1 MDVHRCR
8 FVPFPASPINAVA
21 FSHPLLSA
29 KRQEARLAIGRANGD
44 IEIWNPLK
52 GSWFHETTI
61 HGGSNRSVDALVW
74 VTGEDETLPDG
85 NVILGKSRLFSIGY
99 TSTITEWDLEK
110 GKAKKHASDGQHG
123 DIWCFAAQPAPT
135 KESHNGIT
143 SVSQP
148 QRLVAGTVDG
158 SIALY
163 SIDDDDLHFQ
173 RLLVKTAKKNIKMVS
188 IAFQSRQV
196 AVVGCSDSSIR
207 VYDLRR
213 GELLR
218 KMTLGKDL
226 TGGSKEIIVWSVK
239 CLKNGDIV
247 SGDST
252 GQICIWDGKTYT
264 QAQRI
269 QGHKSDVLSL
279 ATGADGQTIVSG
291 GMDRRTAM
299 YRPIKSDPSRW
310 QKVFHKK
317 YHKHDVKT
325 MASFE
330 GLGMSVV
337 VTAGPDAT
345 PIVTPLRQAGV
356 ENHRALPHL
365 PQSVPLQT
373 ASSTRLLVSWW
384 DREIHF
390 WKVLRSHTGPAD
402 SLKQKKDFPQI
413 GRILIQGEA
422 NITSCSISRDGSI
435 LVVSTA
441 TAIKAFH
448 LTIPN
453 LDLGEQL
460 KIRKMSIPSIIEN
473 AGAAQ
478 VQISPEGQWLAWTE
492 EGSQVRIAK
501 ITLEDSGFSIQ
512 QHPAKLTR
520 LRRDIP
526 KHVRLGGLG
535 NYERHITHIT
545 FSPDSKIL
553 ATADLAGYVDTW
565 TLREDGVQNGAAS
578 AEDDSASSSDE
589 EDASQSGPSW
599 VRNPKASLI
608 PKLAHAP
615 VALSFSDDILAPILR
630 DEGEEGPD
638 DYILLAVT
646 ATSRIYTFNPLEG
659 SLTKWSRRN
668 AVWKLP
674 EEIRATRDL
683 IKGVVWAGSRIWMYG
698 VSFVF
703 MIDLSSDF
711 AEQEPGASKK
721 NRKRK
726 RGADSGAGSKTETG
740 TLAPQ
745 PVRTLVAGDNKESQW
760 VDVEMADAEPQADGT
775 GDEDENDDAEEEAAG
790 GELEKLRKQ
799 EQAGRSE
806 GEEVSP
812 PGAEEQRK
820 SWWHTYK
827 YRPIL
832 GIAPLQNVGGRDRA
846 NGVNGSSKKVGIQKV
861 EVVLIERPKE
871 DIAMPERYVE
881 D

>member
-1 MDVHRCR
+1 M
-8 FVPFPASPINAVA
+8 
-21 FSHPLLSA
+21 
-29 KRQEARLAIGRANGD
+29 
-44 IEIWNPLK
+44 
-52 GSWFHETTI
+52 
-61 HGGSNRSVDALVW
+61 
-74 VTGEDETLPDG
+74 
-85 NVILGKSRLFSIGY
+85 
-99 TSTITEWDLEK
+99 
-110 GKAKKHASDGQHG
+110 
-123 DIWCFAAQPAPT
+123 
-135 KESHNGIT
+135 
-143 SVSQP
+143 
-148 QRLVAGTVDG
+148 
-158 SIALY
+158 
-163 SIDDDDLHFQ
+163 
-173 RLLVKTAKKNIKMVS
+173 
-188 IAFQSRQV
+188 
-196 AVVGCSDSSIR
+196 
-207 VYDLRR
+207 
-213 GELLR
+213 
-218 KMTLGKDL
+218 
-226 TGGSKEIIVWSVK
+226 
-239 CLKNGDIV
+239 
-247 SGDST
+247 
-252 GQICIWDGKTYT
+252 
-264 QAQRI
+264 
-269 QGHKSDVLSL
+269 
-279 ATGADGQTIVSG
+279 
-291 GMDRRTAM
+291 
-299 YRPIKSDPSRW
+299 
-310 QKVFHKK
+310 
-317 YHKHDVKT
+317 
-325 MASFE
+325 
-330 GLGMSVV
+330 
-337 VTAGPDAT
+337 
-345 PIVTPLRQAGV
+345 
-356 ENHRALPHL
+356 
-365 PQSVPLQT
+365 
-373 ASSTRLLVSWW
+373 LVSWW

-390 WKVLRSHTGPAD
+390 WKVLRSHPGPAD

-413 GRILIQGEA
+413 GRILVQGDA

-435 LVVSTA
+435 LIVSTA

-453 LDLGEQL
+453 LELGEQL

-478 VQISPEGQWLAWTE
+478 VQISPDGRWLSWIE

-512 QHPAKLTR
+512 QRPAKLTR

-535 NYERHITHIT
+535 NYERHIAHIT

-565 TLREDGVQNGAAS
+565 ILREDGVQNGAAS

-589 EDASQSGPSW
+589 EDAPQSGPLW

-615 VALSFSDDILAPILR
+615 VALSFSDDIVAPVLR

-674 EEIRATRDL
+674 EEIRSTRDL
-683 IKGVVWAGSRIWMYG
+683 IKGVVWAGSRVWMYG

-703 MIDLSSDF
+703 MIDLTSDF
-711 AEQEPGASKK
+711 SEQELGGSKK

-745 PVRTLVAGDNKESQW
+745 PVRTLVAGDNKENQW
-760 VDVEMADAEPQADGT
+760 VYVEMADAEPQADGT
-775 GDEDENDDAEEEAAG
+775 GDEDENDEAEEQTG
-790 GELEKLRKQ
+790 GEELEKLRKR
-799 EQAGRSE
+799 EQVGRSE
-806 GEEVSP
+806 GEEGAP
-812 PGAEEQRK
+812 PGVKEQRK

-832 GIAPLQNVGGRDRA
+832 GIAPLQDVSGEDRS
-846 NGVNGSSKKVGIQKV
+846 NGVNGSSKKAGTQKI
-861 EVVLIERPKE
+861 EVALIERPKE